1 MRKNPTTLVSSGR
14 GELGPTNPPP
24 VTPPIAPPGGIRPVT
39 PPVILN
45 PNPPG
50 NINPVTPPLNPPGG
64 GRGESPGSGGF
75 QVAPPLTPG
84 LQTVKDVLTPGGNT
98 PPDEEKKMNQ
108 LFIFG
113 GIALA
118 LYLLFK

>member
-1 MRKNPTTLVSSGR
+1 MRKNPTYLVSSGK

-24 VTPPIAPPGGIRPVT
+24 VTPPITPPGGIKPVIPPIAPPGGIRPVT

-50 NINPVTPPLNPPGG
+50 GSRGETGPGGLQVAPGG
-64 GRGESPGSGGF
+64 GPKS
-75 QVAPPLTPG
+75 
-84 LQTVKDVLTPGGNT
+84 VKDVLTPKQDQPQNG
-98 PPDEEKKMNQ
+98 EKKMNP
-108 LFIFG
+108 LFLYG

>member
-1 MRKNPTTLVSSGR
+1 MRKNPTYLVSSGK
-14 GELGPTNPPP
+14 GELAPSNPPP
-24 VTPPIAPPGGIRPVT
+24 VTPPVTPPGGIKPVTPPGNIRPVT

-50 NINPVTPPLNPPGG
+50 GS
-64 GRGESPGSGGF
+64 RGETGPGGF
-75 QVAPPLTPG
+75 QVAPSGGPKSVKDILTPK
-84 LQTVKDVLTPGGNT
+84 QDQPQN
-98 PPDEEKKMNQ
+98 DEKKINP
-108 LFIFG
+108 LFIYG